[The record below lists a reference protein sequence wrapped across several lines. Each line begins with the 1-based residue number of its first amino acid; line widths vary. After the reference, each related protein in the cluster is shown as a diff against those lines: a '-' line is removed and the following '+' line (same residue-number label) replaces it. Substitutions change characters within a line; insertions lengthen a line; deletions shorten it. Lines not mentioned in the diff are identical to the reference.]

1 MGITKVRIDFSSK
14 NYSDSELSVHS
25 TNVLDKIEGNAYFAN
40 PTPTIQ
46 EIRETI
52 AGYNAS
58 LVKAEKGSADDR
70 IIRNNWRAKL
80 ESQMKE
86 LSLYVQ
92 IISKGDGIII
102 SSSGLSV
109 NKKPGAIGSLA
120 KPEKVMIKMGDNEG
134 SVWASC
140 ETIPSASFYEFKYAE
155 ITADGT
161 LNWVHKT
168 ATKHKV
174 LIEGLTGG
182 KQYAFRIA
190 AASSDPSRV
199 WSDQIIKFVI

>member
-40 PTPTIQ
+40 PTPSIQ

-52 AGYNAS
+52 ASYNAS

-70 IIRNNWRAKL
+70 MIKNNWRAKL

-92 IISKGDGIII
+92 IVSKGDGIII

-140 ETIPSASFYEFKYAE
+140 ETIPSANFYEFKYAE

-161 LNWVHKT
+161 LNWIHKT
-168 ATKHKV
+168 STKHKV
-174 LIEGLTGG
+174 LIEGLTSG

-190 AASSDPSRV
+190 AAASDPSRV
-199 WSDQIIKFVI
+199 WSDQITTFVI

>member
-1 MGITKVRIDFSSK
+1 MGIVKVKIDFSSK

-25 TNVLDKIEGNAYFAN
+25 TNVLDNMEGNANFAN
-40 PTPTIQ
+40 PTPSIQ

-70 IIRNNWRAKL
+70 IIKNNWRSKL

-92 IISKGDGIII
+92 IISKGDGVIV

-109 NKKPGAIGSLA
+109 NKKPGAVGALP
-120 KPEKVMIKMGDNEG
+120 KPEKVMIKMGNNEG
-134 SVWASC
+134 SVWVSC

-161 LNWVHKT
+161 QNWVHKT

-174 LIEGLTGG
+174 LIEGLTSG
-182 KQYAFRIA
+182 KRYAFRIA

-199 WSDQIIKFVI
+199 WSDQITTFVI

>member
-40 PTPTIQ
+40 PTPSIQ

-52 AGYNAS
+52 ASYNAS

-70 IIRNNWRAKL
+70 IIKNNWRAKL
-80 ESQMKE
+80 ESQMRE

-92 IISKGDGIII
+92 IISKGDNVII

-109 NKKPGAIGSLA
+109 NKKPGAVGPLP
-120 KPEKVMIKMGDNEG
+120 KPDKVMIKMGENAG
-134 SVWASC
+134 SVWISC
-140 ETIPSASFYEFKYAE
+140 SAIPAASFYEFKYAE

-168 ATKHKV
+168 STKHKV
-174 LIEGLTGG
+174 LIEGLTSG

-190 AASSDPSRV
+190 AAASDPSRV

>member
-1 MGITKVRIDFSSK
+1 
-14 NYSDSELSVHS
+14 
-25 TNVLDKIEGNAYFAN
+25 
-40 PTPTIQ
+40 
-46 EIRETI
+46 
-52 AGYNAS
+52 
-58 LVKAEKGSADDR
+58 
-70 IIRNNWRAKL
+70 
-80 ESQMKE
+80 
-86 LSLYVQ
+86 
-92 IISKGDGIII
+92 
-102 SSSGLSV
+102 
-109 NKKPGAIGSLA
+109 
-120 KPEKVMIKMGDNEG
+120 MGDNEG

-190 AASSDPSRV
+190 AAASDPSRV
-199 WSDQIIKFVI
+199 WSDQITTFVI

>member
-1 MGITKVRIDFSSK
+1 MGIVKVKLDFSSK

-25 TNVLDKIEGNAYFAN
+25 TNVLEKIEGNAYFPN
-40 PTPTIQ
+40 PTPSIQ

-58 LVKAEKGSADDR
+58 LVKAEKGTADDR
-70 IIRNNWRAKL
+70 MIKNNWRAKL

-190 AASSDPSRV
+190 AAASDPSRV
-199 WSDQIIKFVI
+199 WSDQITTFVI

>member
-14 NYSDSELSVHS
+14 NYSDYELSVHS
-25 TNVLDKIEGNAYFAN
+25 TNVLDKIEGNAYFPN
-40 PTPTIQ
+40 PTPSIQ

-52 AGYNAS
+52 ASYNAS

-70 IIRNNWRAKL
+70 IIKNNWRAKL

-86 LSLYVQ
+86 LCLYVQ
-92 IISKGDGIII
+92 LISKGDGIII

-190 AASSDPSRV
+190 AAASDPSRV
-199 WSDQIIKFVI
+199 WSDQITTFVI